1 MADLYAHTMVPT
13 GGVEHDDR
21 LEALMSAIVSM
32 GSELNTATVL
42 ERLIEA
48 GCQLTGAR
56 YGALGVLGEHGGLQE
71 FVHQGMDAASVAATG
86 HLPSGRGVL
95 GHIITSPHP
104 LRLHDIA
111 DHPSSVGFP
120 AHHPPMHSFLGV
132 PVRARGVV
140 FGNLYLTDKRDP
152 DGLLIDFTPRDEQVA
167 VALAAAAG
175 VAVGHARSYRRT
187 RDHEKWLEA
196 AASCS
201 SALTSGLPRHQALAL
216 VLEQVRT
223 TAGAPVATLYEDA
236 DDLPPVL
243 VDELAGQLPVLSA
256 LPEGQDIGLPGRVWA
271 LALPLRSGERW
282 VAALTVCWPSA
293 TAEEAGPQ
301 VDLVSIAGF
310 AEQLALALDVADAQ
324 TDRARLAVLEE
335 RERIARDLHDMVIQR
350 LFAIGLDVQ
359 GAAQESQRPDVAR
372 RLESAVDDLD
382 ETIKDV
388 RTTIFRL
395 GTRTGVNSGGLRH
408 PIDAEVVR
416 ARQSLGFLPR
426 LRIDGV
432 TATVPDEISEDAVAV
447 VREALSNIARHARS
461 REVVVRVFI
470 GTDLLVEVQD
480 DGVGIGTEVALRS
493 GLANLEERARRR
505 DGFLRVEALAEGGT
519 LLSWSVPLGSA

>member
-1 MADLYAHTMVPT
+1 
-13 GGVEHDDR
+13 
-21 LEALMSAIVSM
+21 
-32 GSELNTATVL
+32 
-42 ERLIEA
+42 
-48 GCQLTGAR
+48 
-56 YGALGVLGEHGGLQE
+56 
-71 FVHQGMDAASVAATG
+71 
-86 HLPSGRGVL
+86 
-95 GHIITSPHP
+95 
-104 LRLHDIA
+104 
-111 DHPSSVGFP
+111 
-120 AHHPPMHSFLGV
+120 
-132 PVRARGVV
+132 
-140 FGNLYLTDKRDP
+140 
-152 DGLLIDFTPRDEQVA
+152 
-167 VALAAAAG
+167 
-175 VAVGHARSYRRT
+175 
-187 RDHEKWLEA
+187 
-196 AASCS
+196 
-201 SALTSGLPRHQALAL
+201 
-216 VLEQVRT
+216 
-223 TAGAPVATLYEDA
+223 
-236 DDLPPVL
+236 
-243 VDELAGQLPVLSA
+243 
-256 LPEGQDIGLPGRVWA
+256 
-271 LALPLRSGERW
+271 
-282 VAALTVCWPSA
+282 
-293 TAEEAGPQ
+293 
-301 VDLVSIAGF
+301 VSIAGF

-395 GTRTGVNSGGLRH
+395 GARTGVNSGGLRH